1 MFIQKCFIRKNT
13 PELVKRL
20 EWLGY
25 EIPFVVEYGNGDT
38 ILAKYGLLC
47 NIHSIP
53 NSIFGENYFRL
64 LTNNAIDCGTNEE
77 LFLAIASLR
86 DDTDNGQWFT
96 DGEKWVISDI
106 HSLLGMKEYFK
117 MIGFNYKTTHK
128 ATVEEL
134 IKHFTI

>member
-1 MFIQKCFIRKNT
+1 MFTRKCFIRKNT
-13 PELVKRL
+13 PELVKKL
-20 EWLGY
+20 EELGY

-53 NSIFGENYFRL
+53 NSIFGENYFSL
-64 LTNNAIDCGTNEE
+64 LTNNAIDCGTNDE

-96 DGEKWVISDI
+96 DGEKWYKDILSDREVEKYGASKPIS
-106 HSLLGMKEYFK
+106 F
-117 MIGFNYKTTHK
+117 HK
-128 ATVEEL
+128 ATVQEL
-134 IKHFTI
+134 IEHFNK